1 MPHRIPARQRQVNPT
16 EAVRTGT
23 FLPKRWFWNIRQ
35 RSLGLSFA
43 PRFRQNTEQ
52 DVWYMNEQPRI
63 LIVEDEPIVAADL
76 KVRLEMMNCK
86 VVGTASTGEKALA
99 LAGQLLPDLVLMDMR
114 LEGVMEGTE
123 AAQQMRQRWH
133 LAVVYL
139 TAYADDATLQ
149 RAKVTEPFGYI
160 LKPFKDL
167 ELKTAIEIALYKHR
181 AEEEIRRLNE
191 TLEQR
196 VLERTAELQNAVKE
210 IESFSYSVSHD
221 LRAPLRAMDG
231 FSKALLEDWG
241 DKFNEEARDYL
252 QRIRAAA
259 QRMSQLIDGLLALS
273 RTSRQE
279 MRREPVDLSA
289 LAQVIMGELRERDP
303 KRQVE
308 FRCQTRLE
316 VIGDERLLHV
326 ALQNLLD
333 NAWKFT
339 SKQAGACIELDV
351 LRSPSSPAEYFV
363 RDNGVGFE
371 MAYADKLFGAF
382 QRLHTSSE
390 FPGSGIGLA
399 TVQRIIHR
407 HGGSVRAES
416 ALGEG
421 ATFYFTLPPPL

>member
-1 MPHRIPARQRQVNPT
+1 M
-16 EAVRTGT
+16 E
-23 FLPKRWFWNIRQ
+23 
-35 RSLGLSFA
+35 
-43 PRFRQNTEQ
+43 QN
-52 DVWYMNEQPRI
+52 VWSMSEHPRI
-63 LIVEDEPIVAADL
+63 LVVEDEPIVAADL

-114 LEGVMEGTE
+114 LEGTMDGTE

-149 RAKVTEPFGYI
+149 RAKLTEPFGYI

-167 ELKTAIEIALYKHR
+167 ELKTSIEIALYKHR

-279 MRREPVDLSA
+279 MRREKVDLST
-289 LAQVIMGELRERDP
+289 LAQTIVGELRERDP
-303 KRQVE
+303 GRQVE
-308 FRCQTRLE
+308 FRCQTGLE
-316 VIGDERLLHV
+316 IIGDERLLRV
-326 ALQNLLD
+326 ALGNLLD

-339 SKQAGACIELDV
+339 SKQAGACIELGV
-351 LRSPSSPAEYFV
+351 LRSPSGPDECFV

-407 HGGSVRAES
+407 HGGGVRAES
-416 ALGEG
+416 AAGGG
-421 ATFYFTLPPPL
+421 ATFYFTLPPPA